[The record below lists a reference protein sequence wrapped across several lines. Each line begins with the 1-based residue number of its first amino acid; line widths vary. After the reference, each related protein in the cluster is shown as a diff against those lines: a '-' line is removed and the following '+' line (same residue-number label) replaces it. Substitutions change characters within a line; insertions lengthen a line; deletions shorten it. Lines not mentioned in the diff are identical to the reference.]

1 MTSPARHR
9 SEALYLRLAR
19 ADVAMFR
26 FLLEAWD
33 NLALFT
39 SLGADASGRETLL
52 LRFTPGMRVEV
63 LRFIEAAR
71 TEFSLELLPAA
82 PRAKASGKAET
93 HPGGPA

>member
-1 MTSPARHR
+1 MTSHAQLR

-39 SLGADASGRETLL
+39 SLGADPAGREALL
-52 LRFTPGMRVEV
+52 LRFAPGMRAEV
-63 LRFIEAAR
+63 LRFVEAAR
-71 TEFSLELLPAA
+71 TEFPLELLPA
-82 PRAKASGKAET
+82 GT